1 MQVIFEMIKEGQN
14 PNSEL
19 SKLVVEPYIAEKGIK
34 REEINL
40 SDLAKWM
47 EDKVKMKADNKGIIY
62 NKEKSL
68 HLLMIFFFYYKLSYK
83 MNEKNLKLFV
93 L

>member
-19 SKLVVEPYIAEKGIK
+19 NKLVVEPYIAEKGIK

-47 EDKVKMKADNKGIIY
+47 EDKVK
-62 NKEKSL
+62 
-68 HLLMIFFFYYKLSYK
+68 
-83 MNEKNLKLFV
+83 NER
-93 L
+93 

>member
-1 MQVIFEMIKEGQN
+1 MQIIFEMIREGQN

-19 SKLVVEPYIAEKGIK
+19 SKLVVEPYIAATGVK

-47 EDKVKMKADNKGIIY
+47 EDKVK
-62 NKEKSL
+62 
-68 HLLMIFFFYYKLSYK
+68 
-83 MNEKNLKLFV
+83 NER
-93 L
+93 

>member
-1 MQVIFEMIKEGQN
+1 MQIIFEMIREGQN

-19 SKLVVEPYIAEKGIK
+19 SKLVVEPYIAAKGVK

-47 EDKVKMKADNKGIIY
+47 EDKVK
-62 NKEKSL
+62 
-68 HLLMIFFFYYKLSYK
+68 
-83 MNEKNLKLFV
+83 NER
-93 L
+93 

>member
-47 EDKVKMKADNKGIIY
+47 EDKGKMKADIKGIIY
-62 NKEKSL
+62 NKEKRSL
-68 HLLMIFFFYYKLSYK
+68 HLLMIFLYYKLSYK
-83 MNEKNLKLFV
+83 MNEKRI
-93 L
+93 